1 MNGQLKLIFH
11 NYFLDSN
18 FVAKERKKTKRQKK
32 PKKVEQK
39 SNENMGCSESR
50 EMSVQSPRIP
60 SVRRREG
67 LGPEFHHFP
76 SKFSEIS
83 PNF

>member
-11 NYFLDSN
+11 NYFSDSN
-18 FVAKERKKTKRQKK
+18 FVAKERKNQTSKETEKSR
-32 PKKVEQK
+32 EK